1 MRLSRYRIVVC
12 AFLSALVFGGAACT
26 SATSPLLLFATAPD
40 LSGTVSK
47 AEFEGGNGP
56 AGPYSQYDIWL
67 IVPPASSA
75 NAGVVVGTSTP
86 VFVRGNN
93 GLVAVSAADIR
104 VGDQIQVWRD
114 PIFVGY
120 GAVQGPPGAPT
131 YQGTQ
136 IVIIR

>member
-1 MRLSRYRIVVC
+1 MRVNRHRVVLSSL
-12 AFLSALVFGGAACT
+12 LSALVFGGGACT
-26 SATSPLLLFATAPD
+26 SATSPPLLFATAPD

-86 VFVRGNN
+86 VFVHGNS
-93 GLVAVSAADIR
+93 GLVAVSAAEIR

-114 PIFVGY
+114 PIHVAY

-131 YQGTQ
+131 YEGTQ
-136 IVIIR
+136 IVIMR